1 MAAVQ
6 MKKTVLI
13 EDQNILLLMTIPI
26 EDSAG

>member
-6 MKKTVLI
+6 MKKTALI
-13 EDQNILLLMTIPI
+13 EDQNILLLMTMSI